1 MCNGIASFAV
11 QRVEG
16 QVLTTPTG
24 DSVTIGPRGT
34 PHNFQNL
41 GHTTGRLL
49 VIASPAG
56 LERFF
61 EQCAAPLTGPVGPDA
76 LAAVGHLN
84 RIDFVGPPLGVS
96 DPL

>member
-1 MCNGIASFAV
+1 MWYVLDGDFRFKAGDTIL
-11 QRVEG
+11 RVS
-16 QVLTTPTG
+16 TG
-24 DSVTIGPRGT
+24 GMAFGPRGT

-49 VIASPAG
+49 VIASPSG

-61 EQCAAPLTGPVGPDA
+61 EQCAALLPGPAGPAA

-84 RIDFVGPPLGVS
+84 WIDFVGPPLGVS